1 VDCQPARDRMLAR
14 QQMDAWRSHLMKS
27 YSRMKAI
34 EFLREW
40 AKEDVYIPLEDEI
53 ELMKRGGFI
62 VEVVWRRGAFAVLA
76 ARPRT

>member
-1 VDCQPARDRMLAR
+1 
-14 QQMDAWRSHLMKS
+14 MKS
-27 YSRMKAI
+27 YSRMKAM

-53 ELMKRGGFI
+53 ELMKRGGFG

-76 ARPRT
+76 ARPQT